1 MWYDTTEQTRFAE
14 VFMPHLVDA
23 FRLAHWLAGSR
34 ADAEDIVQEAS
45 MRAFKGIAGFAGGDL
60 RSWVLTIV
68 RNTSY
73 AWLAKNRPAALVL
86 AGDLDD
92 KAQARLDQPDPDPT
106 PEALLIGK
114 AEAETVRQ
122 AMAAL
127 PAPFR
132 EVLVLR
138 EIHELSYK
146 AIADIAGVPIGTV
159 MSRIARARRL
169 MLARLEG
176 SPA

>member
-1 MWYDTTEQTRFAE
+1 M
-14 VFMPHLVDA
+14 
-23 FRLAHWLAGSR
+23 
-34 ADAEDIVQEAS
+34 
-45 MRAFKGIAGFAGGDL
+45 
-60 RSWVLTIV
+60 LTIV

-73 AWLAKNRPAALVL
+73 AWLARNRPAALVL

-92 KAQARLDQPDPDPT
+92 KAQARLDQADPDPT
-106 PEALLIGK
+106 PEARLIAR

-169 MLARLEG
+169 MLASLGG

>member
-23 FRLAHWLAGSR
+23 FRLVHWLAGSR

-45 MRAFKGIAGFAGGDL
+45 MRAFKGISGFAGGDA
-60 RSWVLTIV
+60 RAWVLTIV
-68 RNTSY
+68 RNTTYS
-73 AWLAKNRPAALVL
+73 WLARNRPSTLVL
-86 AGDLDD
+86 AGDLDVET
-92 KAQARLDQPDPDPT
+92 QARLDQPDPDPT
-106 PEALLIGK
+106 PEARLIAK
-114 AEAETVRQ
+114 AEAETVRK
-122 AMAAL
+122 AMAKL

-146 AIADIAGVPIGTV
+146 AIAEIAGLPIGTV

-169 MLARLEG
+169 MLSSLGG
-176 SPA
+176 SAT

>member
-1 MWYDTTEQTRFAE
+1 MWYDTTEQARFAE
-14 VFMPHLVDA
+14 VFTPHLVDA

-45 MRAFKGIAGFAGGDL
+45 MRAFKGISGFAGGDS
-60 RSWVLTIV
+60 RAWVLTIV

-73 AWLAKNRPAALVL
+73 SWLAKNRPSALVL
-86 AGDLDD
+86 AGDLDEQ
-92 KAQARLDQPDPDPT
+92 AQSRLDQPDPDPT
-106 PEALLIGK
+106 PEARLI
-114 AEAETVRQ
+114 AQVEAETVRK
-122 AMAAL
+122 AVAAL

-146 AIADIAGVPIGTV
+146 AIADIAGLPIGTV

-169 MLARLEG
+169 MLASLGG
-176 SPA
+176 SAA